1 MIQPTRNSEAGS
13 ARVGR
18 ARIAYSGAAWGRDN
32 LEQFLD
38 EISETGY
45 CGIEASGKVA
55 AYHYDKI
62 YGFKD
67 ILHDR
72 GLRLVSL
79 HGHLALDDPLKQ
91 DDEVSYNKMIAE
103 FIKFCGG
110 DILVFGGGLK
120 SPLVPSRVEGEGKSD
135 DDLRRLTEACNE
147 IGDYCRMLGVKA
159 CYHPH
164 IGTPVENAE
173 DIDRFLEAT
182 EPSLIYLCPDTAHL
196 VRAGADPVDVFRRHA
211 DRIAYV
217 HFKDVR
223 VGDNGEGQF
232 VFPELGRGNVDFPAV
247 LNVLRETGYQGWIT
261 VDIDK
266 GPVPPKESAEICKRY
281 IEDVLGLSLSRA
293 GFPLEVEKA
302 PPEVKQAM
310 PEPIQ
315 AEPESVRTLRAALQA
330 ESEIAEGPS
339 GRPPAEA
346 PQEKEEPV
354 AAQQEA
360 SQEFGAG
367 IEPAV
372 PKEEEAAPA
381 PEIARQG
388 TPVVY
393 TEQQE
398 QHPHEPTEETRPE
411 PEQQQ
416 EHPGKEK
423 PPGDDQ
429 QVDFRED

>member
-1 MIQPTRNSEAGS
+1 MIQPTQNSEAGS

-72 GLRLVSL
+72 GLQLVSL

-120 SPLVPSRVEGEGKSD
+120 SPEGKSD

-247 LNVLRETGYQGWIT
+247 LDVLRKIGYQGWIT

-302 PPEVKQAM
+302 PPEMKQAM

-315 AEPESVRTLRAALQA
+315 AEPESVQALRAAL
-330 ESEIAEGPS
+330 S
-339 GRPPAEA
+339 RPVGAEA
-346 PQEKEEPV
+346 PREKEEP
-354 AAQQEA
+354 AAARQEA

-372 PKEEEAAPA
+372 PKEDAASA
-381 PEIARQG
+381 PETARQG
-388 TPVVY
+388 TPIVD
-393 TEQQE
+393 TEQQK